1 MKVQKQSA
9 RPSKTQAPKVKAD
22 ALNDDKQSRDEKFE
36 TLVHAKSSNRWVLS
50 KRRSRVSSRATWA
63 MAKITDILGSNEI
76 KVIEDKKLKIDWI
89 VEIQLLAERK
99 R

>member
-1 MKVQKQSA
+1 MKAPKQSH
-9 RPSKTQAPKVKAD
+9 RPSKTQPSKVKVD
-22 ALNDDKQSRDEKFE
+22 ALNEEKQSRDEKFE
-36 TLVHAKSSNRWVLS
+36 TLVHAKESNRWVLL
-50 KRRSRVSSRATWA
+50 KKRSRVSSRATWA

-76 KVIEDKKLKIDWI
+76 KVIEYKKLKIDRI